1 MKYLRLGIIVTAL
14 LVFAGFMYWYM
25 GHRARW
31 ASADP
36 AALEALVD
44 DKQVVIDDAADW
56 IVFRPVD
63 VTPKRGFIF
72 YPGGEVD
79 PRGYAEP
86 LREIAAAGYLAVI
99 VPMPFGLAVLAPGR
113 AADVIEAF
121 PQIKSWAIGGHS
133 LGGAMAAR
141 FVYRNPSVM
150 DGLLLWD
157 AYPAESDDLVGREIP
172 TRLVHRS
179 DKFGRMPDYYRKY
192 LLLLPL
198 RMDSVGITGASH
210 INFGRFYLVDRF
222 RDNVATIPLDE
233 QHAAIVAASVDF
245 LDGIHNVGSE

>member
-1 MKYLRLGIIVTAL
+1 MKYLRLGIIITL
-14 LVFAGFMYWYM
+14 LVSFAGFMYWYM
-25 GHRARW
+25 GHRDRW
-31 ASADP
+31 AKADP
-36 AALEALVD
+36 AALEALIDDERVIVD
-44 DKQVVIDDAADW
+44 DTEW
-56 IVFRPVD
+56 MVFRPVE
-63 VTPKRGFIF
+63 TQPTRGLIF

-86 LREIAAAGYLAVI
+86 LREIAAAGYLVVM

-121 PQIKSWAIGGHS
+121 PEIRSWAIGGHS

-141 FVYRNPSVM
+141 FVYRNPSLM
-150 DGLLLWD
+150 EGLLLWD
-157 AYPAESDDLVGREIP
+157 AYPAETDDLVAREIP

-179 DKFGRMPDYYRKY
+179 DKFGRMPSYYRQY
-192 LLLLPL
+192 LMLLPL

-222 RDNVATIPLDE
+222 RDDKATIPLEE
-233 QHAAIVAASVDF
+233 QHAAIVAASVEF
-245 LDGIHNVGSE
+245 LNGIK